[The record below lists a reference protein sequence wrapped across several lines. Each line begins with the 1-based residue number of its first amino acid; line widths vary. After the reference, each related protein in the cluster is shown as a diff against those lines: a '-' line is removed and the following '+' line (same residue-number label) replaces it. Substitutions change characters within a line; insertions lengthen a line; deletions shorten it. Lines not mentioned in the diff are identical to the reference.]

1 MGTKI
6 AIARLHVAATVSSQI
21 KIQVSEQP
29 VMEYKTKGYEGGT
42 SGRSAKRPLKRRT
55 LAATPKPKPKPE
67 PMNGLLVLST
77 KAFARFE
84 ECMKNPGQ
92 PTEANYR
99 GAQLLRTLYS
109 KNR

>member
-1 MGTKI
+1 
-6 AIARLHVAATVSSQI
+6 
-21 KIQVSEQP
+21 
-29 VMEYKTKGYEGGT
+29 MEYRAKGYEGGT
-42 SGRSAKRPLKRRT
+42 GGRSAKKAQKKR
-55 LAATPKPKPKPE
+55 AWVAKPKAE

-84 ECMKNPGQ
+84 ECMNNPGQ

>member
-1 MGTKI
+1 MP
-6 AIARLHVAATVSSQI
+6 AQI

-42 SGRSAKRPLKRRT
+42 GGRPAKRPLKRRP
-55 LAATPKPKPKPE
+55 LAAKPKPKPE

-84 ECMKNPGQ
+84 ECMTNPGQ

-109 KNR
+109 KSR

>member
-1 MGTKI
+1 
-6 AIARLHVAATVSSQI
+6 
-21 KIQVSEQP
+21 
-29 VMEYKTKGYEGGT
+29 MEYKARGYEGGA
-42 SGRSAKRPLKRRT
+42 SGGLAKAAKRQ
-55 LAATPKPKPKPE
+55 TPKRARKSTKRKAE

-92 PTEANYR
+92 PTAGNRR

-109 KNR
+109 KSR

>member
-1 MGTKI
+1 METKI
-6 AIARLHVAATVSSQI
+6 AIARVHVAATVPAQI

-29 VMEYKTKGYEGGT
+29 VMEYKAKGYEGGAG
-42 SGRSAKRPLKRRT
+42 GRSARPQKKRKWT
-55 LAATPKPKPKPE
+55 VKPKAE

-77 KAFARFE
+77 RAFARFE

-92 PTEANYR
+92 PTEANHR
-99 GAQLLRTLYS
+99 GAALLRTLYG